1 MKLIRAAVF
10 PVILATALLLASG
23 AALAQE
29 GCGVPGE
36 LKVVVTGAEW
46 EFDLETGRLSGK
58 AVVRNVCDG
67 DVVAP
72 GILVGIYGVN
82 GEMVNNLAQR
92 GTVARLAP
100 GKSVKVK
107 FRIDL
112 KEAPASL
119 LFTPFEGMAGT

>member
-1 MKLIRAAVF
+1 MKLIRTAVL
-10 PVILATALLLASG
+10 PMMMATALLLVSG
-23 AALAQE
+23 AVFAQG

-36 LKVVVTGAEW
+36 LKVVLTGAEW
-46 EFDLETGRLSGK
+46 EFDLKTGRLSGE
-58 AVVRNVCDG
+58 AVVKNVCDG

-72 GILVGIYGVN
+72 GIMVGIYGVN

-92 GTVARLAP
+92 GTEMRLAP

-119 LFTPFEGMAGT
+119 MFAPFEGMTST